1 MAEGWIKINRKFF
14 DHPIWLNSS
23 MQTKVVILAL
33 LGHACY
39 KPMQWD
45 VLGKK
50 IDLHPGQLYIS
61 ESRLKKWCG
70 KGTTRQGIR
79 CALTRLQRMQFITK
93 ETTNQGTLITI
104 VNWGK
109 YQWLDDD
116 EQPTEQPENNQRT
129 TNEQPTES
137 KKQPSNK
144 KEYTLK
150 RKKEG
155 KKVRIIDIIASF
167 AGENSALTESI
178 NGWVEMRKK
187 NHKPLTAHALELNLK
202 KLYKLTAGN
211 ETEMVEIVDQSTMSG
226 WLSFYPLKGPKGQSK
241 QEDSPAD
248 FYNSIIAGRDGY
260 AN

>member
-1 MAEGWIKINRKFF
+1 MAEGWIKINRKLF

-23 MQTKVVILAL
+23 MQTKAVLIAI

-39 KPMQWD
+39 QPMEWD
-45 VLGKK
+45 VMGKT
-50 IDLHPGQLYIS
+50 ITLQSGQVYASLT
-61 ESRLKKWCG
+61 RLKNWCG
-70 KGTTRQGIR
+70 RGTTREGVR
-79 CALTRLQRMQFITK
+79 TALERLKRFGFITC
-93 ETTNQGTLITI
+93 ETTNQGTLISV

-109 YQWLDDD
+109 YQGYGDVEEHS
-116 EQPTEQPENNQRT
+116 EQHTDNTRT
-129 TNEQPTES
+129 THEQHTEVE
-137 KKQPSNK
+137 KQHANK

-150 RKKEG
+150 RKQEG
-155 KKVRIIDIIASF
+155 KKVRIIDVIASF
-167 AGENSALTESI
+167 AGENSALMESI

-226 WLSFYPLKGPKGQSK
+226 WLSFYPLKGSKGQSK